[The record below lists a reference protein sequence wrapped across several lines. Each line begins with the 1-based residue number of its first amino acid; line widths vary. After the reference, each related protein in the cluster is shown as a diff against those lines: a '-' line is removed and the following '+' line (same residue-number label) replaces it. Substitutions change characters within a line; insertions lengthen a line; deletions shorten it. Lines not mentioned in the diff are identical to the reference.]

1 MPNPNR
7 LRQLFIKNKMKRPLF
22 AILLFIFTNATQ
34 SQVNPEITKIGIP
47 IEMLFPEGK
56 SKALIL
62 SYDDG
67 RSEDRRLVKLMNK
80 YGLTGT
86 FHINSNKLGLEN
98 YLNKAEIKE
107 LFAGHEVSVHSAN
120 HPNLTAL
127 PKTDIVYEITED
139 RKELERLI
147 NYPVQGMAYP
157 FGSYNNSLIE
167 TIKGLGIEYARTVYD
182 TYNFNIPEDF
192 LQWHPT
198 MHQFGKAYSEPNN
211 PENDKKELDHFY
223 QTVNEFLQ
231 TKNLAL
237 MDVWGHSYEIG
248 NYENKW
254 NETEKFFK
262 MISNNHNIYY
272 AKQIDIVD
280 YINAFKNLKISVSK
294 TIVMNP
300 SSLTVFF
307 KKEGKTYS
315 VLPGKTIVL
324 SNE

>member
-1 MPNPNR
+1 
-7 LRQLFIKNKMKRPLF
+7 MKTSLLSI
-22 AILLFIFTNATQ
+22 ILIVFLNSAHA
-34 SQVNPEITKIGIP
+34 QVNPEITKIGIP

-80 YGLTGT
+80 YNLIGT
-86 FHINSNKLGLEN
+86 FHLNSNKLGLTN

-107 LFAGHEVSVHSAN
+107 LFTGHEVSVHSAN

-127 PKTDIVYEITED
+127 SKIDIVYEIAED
-139 RKELERLI
+139 RKELERLV
-147 NYPVQGMAYP
+147 NYPVRGMAYP
-157 FGSYNNSLIE
+157 FGNYNDFLIE

-182 TYNFNIPEDF
+182 SYNFDIPKDF
-192 LQWHPT
+192 LQWRAT
-198 MHQFGKAYSEPNN
+198 MHQFGKAYTEPNN
-211 PENDKKELDHFY
+211 PENDKRELEHFY
-223 QTVNEFLQ
+223 QTINEFLQ

-248 NYENKW
+248 TDENKW
-254 NETEKFFK
+254 DETEKFFK
-262 MISNNHNIYY
+262 MISNNPSIYY
-272 AKQIDIVD
+272 AKQIDVVD
-280 YINAFKNLKISVSK
+280 YINAFNNLKFSVNK
-294 TIVMNP
+294 NIVMNP

-307 KKEGKTYS
+307 KKDGKTYS
-315 VLPGKTIVL
+315 VLPGKTIAL

>member
-1 MPNPNR
+1 
-7 LRQLFIKNKMKRPLF
+7 MKTSLLSI
-22 AILLFIFTNATQ
+22 ILIAFFNSAHAQI
-34 SQVNPEITKIGIP
+34 NPEITKIGVP

-80 YGLTGT
+80 YGLIGT
-86 FHINSNKLGLEN
+86 FHLNSNKLGLTN

-127 PKTDIVYEITED
+127 SKIDIVYEIAED
-139 RKELERLI
+139 RKELERLV
-147 NYPVQGMAYP
+147 NYPVRGMAYP
-157 FGSYNNSLIE
+157 FGNYNDFLIE

-182 TYNFNIPEDF
+182 SYNFDIPKDF
-192 LQWHPT
+192 LQWRAT
-198 MHQFGKAYSEPNN
+198 MHQFGKAYTEPNN
-211 PENDKKELDHFY
+211 PENDKRELEHFY
-223 QTVNEFLQ
+223 QTINEFLQ

-248 NYENKW
+248 NDENKW

-262 MISNNHNIYY
+262 MVSNNPSIYY
-272 AKQIDIVD
+272 AKQIDVVD
-280 YINAFKNLKISVSK
+280 YINAFNNLKISVNK
-294 TIVMNP
+294 NIIMNP

-307 KKEGKTYS
+307 KKDGKTYS
-315 VLPGKTIVL
+315 VLPGKTIAL

>member
-1 MPNPNR
+1 
-7 LRQLFIKNKMKRPLF
+7 MKTSLLSI
-22 AILLFIFTNATQ
+22 ILIVFLNSAHA
-34 SQVNPEITKIGIP
+34 QVNPEITKIGVP

-80 YGLTGT
+80 YRLIGT
-86 FHINSNKLGLEN
+86 FHLNSNKLGLTN

-120 HPNLTAL
+120 HPNLTVL
-127 PKTDIVYEITED
+127 SKIDIVYEIAED
-139 RKELERLI
+139 RKELERLV
-147 NYPVQGMAYP
+147 NYPVRGMAYP
-157 FGSYNNSLIE
+157 FGNYNDFLVE

-182 TYNFNIPEDF
+182 SYNFDIPKDF
-192 LQWHPT
+192 LQWRAT
-198 MHQFGKAYSEPNN
+198 MHQFGKAYTETNN
-211 PENDKKELDHFY
+211 PENDRRELEHFY
-223 QTVNEFLQ
+223 QTINEFLQ

-248 NYENKW
+248 SDENKW

-262 MISNNHNIYY
+262 MVSNNPGIYY
-272 AKQIDIVD
+272 AKQIDVVD
-280 YINAFKNLKISVSK
+280 YINAFNNLKFSVNK
-294 TIVMNP
+294 NIVMNP
-300 SSLTVFF
+300 SSWTVFF
-307 KKEGKTYS
+307 KKDGKTYS

>member
-1 MPNPNR
+1 
-7 LRQLFIKNKMKRPLF
+7 MKTSLLSI
-22 AILLFIFTNATQ
+22 ILIVFFNSAHA
-34 SQVNPEITKIGIP
+34 QVNPEITKIGVP

-80 YGLTGT
+80 YGLIGT
-86 FHINSNKLGLEN
+86 FHLNSNKLGLTN

-107 LFAGHEVSVHSAN
+107 LFTGHEVSVHSAN

-127 PKTDIVYEITED
+127 SKIDIVYEIAED
-139 RKELERLI
+139 RKELERLV
-147 NYPVQGMAYP
+147 NYPVRGMAYP
-157 FGSYNNSLIE
+157 FGNYNDFLIE

-182 TYNFNIPEDF
+182 SYNFDIPKDF
-192 LQWHPT
+192 LQWRPT

-211 PENDKKELDHFY
+211 PENDRRELEHFY
-223 QTVNEFLQ
+223 QTINEFLQ

-248 NYENKW
+248 SDENKW

-262 MISNNHNIYY
+262 MISNNPSIYY
-272 AKQIDIVD
+272 AKQIDVVD
-280 YINAFKNLKISVSK
+280 YINAFNNLKISVNKS
-294 TIVMNP
+294 IVMNP
-300 SSLTVFF
+300 SSLTIFF
-307 KKEGKTYS
+307 KKDGKTYS

>member
-1 MPNPNR
+1 
-7 LRQLFIKNKMKRPLF
+7 MKTSLLSI
-22 AILLFIFTNATQ
+22 ILIVFLNSAHA
-34 SQVNPEITKIGIP
+34 QVNPEITKIGVP

-80 YGLTGT
+80 YGLIGT
-86 FHINSNKLGLEN
+86 FHLNSNKLGLTN

-127 PKTDIVYEITED
+127 SKIDIVYEIAED
-139 RKELERLI
+139 RKELERLV
-147 NYPVQGMAYP
+147 NYPVRGMAYP
-157 FGSYNNSLIE
+157 FGNYNDFLIE

-182 TYNFNIPEDF
+182 SYNFDIPKDF
-192 LQWHPT
+192 LQWRAT
-198 MHQFGKAYSEPNN
+198 MHQFGKAYTEPNN
-211 PENDKKELDHFY
+211 PENDKRELEHFY
-223 QTVNEFLQ
+223 QTINEFLQ

-248 NYENKW
+248 NDENKW

-262 MISNNHNIYY
+262 MVSNNPNIYY
-272 AKQIDIVD
+272 AKQIDVVD
-280 YINAFKNLKISVSK
+280 YINAFNNLKFSVNK
-294 TIVMNP
+294 NIVMNP

-307 KKEGKTYS
+307 KKDGKTYS
-315 VLPGKTIVL
+315 VLPGKTIAL